1 MVRKHSPRAVD
12 NLLAAWNLERRQEQ
26 DHRIPWPVGV
36 TSRSAP
42 GEAKEL
48 PRLPALTTTG
58 DTLPPPWQPTGD
70 EDEKEEEKDATAAEV
85 KLYKKTT
92 ATLNYLAQDRP
103 DPARASHALSKIMS
117 CPNAEDMKL
126 AKTTMRY
133 LASHPA
139 METIYVWQQ
148 QEKLANVYTDSD
160 WATCPR
166 TRRSVTGCAVMRG
179 RHLIAHITRL
189 QPEVSTSS
197 GEAELVAACVGM
209 TELVLLENLGADLGI
224 ELKGTLC
231 VDARACRG
239 SSCEKGR
246 ESQTPVGAMAVD
258 PRGGENEEDGGGTH
272 SEAQERSGCLY
283 ARGERLRAQPPDT
296 PTGRSIYSINKNKE
310 NKTNGTI
317 SKCCQTIVLL
327 CCFCHLR

>member
-1 MVRKHSPRAVD
+1 M
-12 NLLAAWNLERRQEQ
+12 
-26 DHRIPWPVGV
+26 
-36 TSRSAP
+36 
-42 GEAKEL
+42 
-48 PRLPALTTTG
+48 
-58 DTLPPPWQPTGD
+58 
-70 EDEKEEEKDATAAEV
+70 
-85 KLYKKTT
+85 KLYKKTA

-103 DPARASHALSKIMS
+103 DLAWASHALSRRMS

-148 QEKLANVYTDSD
+148 QEKQANVYTDSD

-189 QPEVSTSS
+189 QPVVSTSS

-239 SSCEKGR
+239 IILRKGAGKVKHLSVR
-246 ESQTPVGAMAVD
+246 WLWIQGAVRTRKTEVVHIPRHKNVADAFTHAVSASELS
-258 PRGGENEEDGGGTH
+258 RLIHQLGGRFI
-272 SEAQERSGCLY
+272 A
-283 ARGERLRAQPPDT
+283 
-296 PTGRSIYSINKNKE
+296 
-310 NKTNGTI
+310 
-317 SKCCQTIVLL
+317 
-327 CCFCHLR
+327 